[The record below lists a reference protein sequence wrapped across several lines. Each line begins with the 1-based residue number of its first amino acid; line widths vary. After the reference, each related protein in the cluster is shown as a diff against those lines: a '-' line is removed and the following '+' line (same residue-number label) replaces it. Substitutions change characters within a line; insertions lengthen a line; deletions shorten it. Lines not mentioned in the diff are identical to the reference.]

1 MQQVQQ
7 NGAFWSCLQNQNTK
21 ISQDQGCGR
30 FGGWSKFHQ
39 RTFSLFNTSVNVKL
53 MANDNPVYFKIDNQ
67 TQKTDTAVITN
78 EIRQFIAQEGKFCV

>member
-1 MQQVQQ
+1 
-7 NGAFWSCLQNQNTK
+7 
-21 ISQDQGCGR
+21 
-30 FGGWSKFHQ
+30 
-39 RTFSLFNTSVNVKL
+39 